1 MVWIQAAFYDGF
13 LVAPILQT
21 QFKIKRKLLI
31 GNLDEGYEVV
41 CFLANVGQEEDWDAV
56 KQKAKKIGATKM
68 IIEDLRKE
76 FVEELCF
83 RAVQCNAIY
92 EGRYLL
98 GKEESCY
105 INGQICAVG

>member
-1 MVWIQAAFYDGF
+1 M
-13 LVAPILQT
+13 
-21 QFKIKRKLLI
+21 
-31 GNLDEGYEVV
+31 V

-83 RAVQCNAIY
+83 RAIQCNAIY

-98 GKEESCY
+98 GKDELYHFSGPERAE
-105 INGQICAVG
+105 G